1 VDDFRQQ
8 GQEDAVDAEL
18 SHSDLG
24 DNYLLRAILFA
35 AGLGNAKL
43 DRVDLWGGWFRF
55 AASWRKVRA

>member
-1 VDDFRQQ
+1 M
-8 GQEDAVDAEL
+8 DAEL

-55 AASWRKVRA
+55 AASWRRVRA